1 MYWLFIICICV
12 QSDRVSYVNRAIVW
26 LQDKRDASIERS
38 RGPVTR
44 REEGG
49 EYRIG
54 RLKHERVKVPR
65 GNTLL
70 EWAMQVMKCHV
81 HRKSML
87 EIEFQGEEGTGLGP
101 SLEFYA
107 LVAAELQKKELG
119 MWLVDDDF
127 HDKTEREVR
136 NACKSI
142 YMYIKRHGE
151 VRIKKVYYS
160 TASTNLDYF
169 IHVNIIHVS
178 NVSR

>member
-1 MYWLFIICICV
+1 MF
-12 QSDRVSYVNRAIVW
+12 NRAIVW

-136 NACKSI
+136 DACNNTQYKCNDTHYKSC
-142 YMYIKRHGE
+142 G
-151 VRIKKVYYS
+151 VGRIWC
-160 TASTNLDYF
+160 TGRQNPENCEF
-169 IHVNIIHVS
+169 
-178 NVSR
+178 